1 MISNTYDLFGEL
13 NAKGESREGRQ
24 SDKGGCYILIG
35 WPGKDFEKERI
46 GKKSEGGE
54 GNNNMDI

>member
-13 NAKGESREGRQ
+13 SAKEESREGGL
-24 SDKGGCYILIG
+24 SDKGGCSILIG

-46 GKKSEGGE
+46 EKRPEGGE
-54 GNNNMDI
+54 GKSNMNI